1 MSADHNNREPEPPA
15 NLPAPPVVA
24 PAALPVAVSR
34 AGEYAGAE
42 KARTPAAGAVLS
54 ESI

>member
-24 PAALPVAVSR
+24 PAALQVAVSR
-34 AGEYAGAE
+34 AGDYAGAE
-42 KARTPAAGAVLS
+42 KAPNTSRGCCPK
-54 ESI
+54 